1 MIGGLLLVKNQII
14 KKDDIIYRIL
24 DVKNNKYLLVNCKK
38 LRMPFWIDNKE
49 VIDYEVIEES
59 DFLKL
64 LNIDIC
70 NYDDLDNVD
79 KKITNDRFGSISL
92 LINSVGDFHKR
103 NELLKL
109 CSNSYGVSIETIR
122 MNLKKCQMMKLISN
136 GHLISIIIM
145 V

>member
-1 MIGGLLLVKNQII
+1 MIGGWLLVKNQII

-49 VIDYEVIEES
+49 VIDYEVIEEN

-70 NYDDLDNVD
+70 NYDDLDNVE
-79 KKITNDRFGSISL
+79 KKITMTYNCIISTV
-92 LINSVGDFHKR
+92 LI
-103 NELLKL
+103 
-109 CSNSYGVSIETIR
+109 
-122 MNLKKCQMMKLISN
+122 QQ
-136 GHLISIIIM
+136 
-145 V
+145 